1 MPKEASYKASDFIFN
16 HTQLETPC
24 DFPFHIHDIYEL
36 IYLKKGD
43 VSYMVEGKVYKPV
56 KNCLLLTRPL
66 ENHVITFN
74 SPLSYERYNIL
85 FDAGNLSS
93 DILSELSADTV
104 MLNFESNTLVS
115 ELFKKMDYYCHS
127 FDGDKLKAILMHLT
141 EEVLYNCVLTARH
154 TDQSAVYT
162 TNPVIQAFLTYV
174 DQNINT
180 SLSVDTICNK
190 LFISKS
196 HLHHLFM
203 KHLRLTPQKYI
214 LSKKMATAQRELR
227 SGRKATDVYTD
238 CGFTEYSTF
247 FRAYKKYFGHA
258 PSEEIKTDIV
268 RKIQS

>member
-1 MPKEASYKASDFIFN
+1 MYKKTNYSANDYFFDHVYMQSPYDF
-16 HTQLETPC
+16 Q
-24 DFPFHIHDIYEL
+24 FHIHDIFEL

-43 VSYMVEGKVYKPV
+43 VSYMVEGKLYKPV

-74 SPLSYERYNIL
+74 SPIPYERYNIL
-85 FDAGNLSS
+85 FDEKKLSS
-93 DILSELSADTV
+93 NILTELSPKIV

-115 ELFKKMDYYCHS
+115 DIFKKMDYYCEN
-127 FDGDKLKAILMHLT
+127 FEGENLKNILMHLT
-141 EEVLYNCVLTARH
+141 EEVLYNCVLASQSI
-154 TDQSAVYT
+154 DQSTVYT
-162 TNPVIQAFLTYV
+162 THPVIQAFLEYI

-180 SLSVDTICNK
+180 PLNVDTICNK

-203 KHLRLTPQKYI
+203 RHLKLTPQKYI
-214 LSKKMATAQRELR
+214 LSKKMTTAQRELR
-227 SGRKATDVYTD
+227 LGRKATDVCTD

-247 FRAYKKYFGHA
+247 FRAYKKYFGHS
-258 PSEEIKTDIV
+258 PSDEINTDII